1 MAINRR
7 KFLKT
12 SALGTLSFAIPSLT
26 LSQID
31 LGSATIS
38 TISDGTITLPGS
50 LSFDTSMP
58 SSELE
63 VILKDFDLSKDE
75 LTRECNLTLY
85 ESGSKKV
92 LFDAGAGVDFLNG
105 MGNIVESLVA
115 IVISTDD
122 ITDVV
127 FTHAHPDH
135 ILSLIHI

>member
-58 SSELE
+58 TSELE
-63 VILKDFDLSKDE
+63 VILKDFDLSNDE
-75 LTRECNLTLY
+75 
-85 ESGSKKV
+85 
-92 LFDAGAGVDFLNG
+92 
-105 MGNIVESLVA
+105 
-115 IVISTDD
+115 
-122 ITDVV
+122 
-127 FTHAHPDH
+127 
-135 ILSLIHI
+135 

>member
-31 LGSATIS
+31 LGSAIIS
-38 TISDGTITLPGS
+38 TISDGAITLPGS
-50 LSFDTSMP
+50 LSFDSSMP
-58 SSELE
+58 ASELE

-85 ESGSKKV
+85 ESGTRKV
-92 LFDAGAGVDFLNG
+92 LFDAGAGFDFLSG
-105 MGNIVESLVA
+105 MGTLVESLEA
-115 IVISTDD
+115 IDLTTDD

-135 ILSLIHI
+135 IW

>member
-105 MGNIVESLVA
+105 MGNIVESLDA
-115 IVISTDD
+115 IDLSTDD
-122 ITDVV
+122 ITDCLLY
-127 FTHAHPDH
+127 TSPSPRD
-135 ILSLIHI
+135 